1 MVAARPALGPDH
13 RPPGHGDYRVM
24 NLALLVLRLVVGLGF
39 AAHGAQKLFGAFG
52 GGGIAGTGA
61 FFEQVG
67 LRPGRVHALAAGVA
81 ELAGGLLIAV
91 GLLTPVAAAA
101 LIGVLTAAVV
111 TVHARN
117 GFFVTNNGCEY
128 ILTLAAALFALAG
141 VGAGHWSLDH
151 ALGLDLM
158 STGWALAA
166 LVVGVLGG
174 VGAVVSG
181 RLAGQRAA
189 EHDQPQAA

>member
-1 MVAARPALGPDH
+1 
-13 RPPGHGDYRVM
+13 M

-52 GGGIAGTGA
+52 GGGIAATGG

-67 LRPGRVHALAAGVA
+67 LRPGRVHALAAGVS

-91 GLLTPVAAAA
+91 GLVTPFAAAA
-101 LIGVLTAAVV
+101 LLGVMTAAVL
-111 TVHARN
+111 TVHGRN
-117 GFFVTNNGCEY
+117 GFFVTNNGYEY
-128 ILTLAAALFALAG
+128 SLTLAACVFALAG

-166 LVVGVLGG
+166 LAAGVLGG
-174 VGAVVSG
+174 LGAVLSG
-181 RLAGQRAA
+181 RLAGARGAG
-189 EHDQPQAA
+189 HGQPHGA